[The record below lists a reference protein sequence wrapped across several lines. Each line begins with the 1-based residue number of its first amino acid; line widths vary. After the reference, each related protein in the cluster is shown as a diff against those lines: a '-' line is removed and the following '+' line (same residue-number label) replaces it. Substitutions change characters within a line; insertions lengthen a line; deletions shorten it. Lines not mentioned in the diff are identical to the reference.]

1 MIVTPVDPRDQ
12 KWEGDSPGFRVCFWE
27 RLGQGGY
34 RSDEYEIRGSDVVE
48 VLRWAEE
55 AKGERSFTVYLC
67 VIDEAG
73 LGVVLLA
80 GTDPTVS

>member
-12 KWEGDSPGFRVCFWE
+12 QWQSDSPVFRVYFWE
-27 RLGQGGY
+27 RLGQGRY

-55 AKGERSFTVYLC
+55 AKGERSFTAYLC
-67 VIDEAG
+67 LIDEVG
-73 LGVVLLA
+73 LGLVLLA